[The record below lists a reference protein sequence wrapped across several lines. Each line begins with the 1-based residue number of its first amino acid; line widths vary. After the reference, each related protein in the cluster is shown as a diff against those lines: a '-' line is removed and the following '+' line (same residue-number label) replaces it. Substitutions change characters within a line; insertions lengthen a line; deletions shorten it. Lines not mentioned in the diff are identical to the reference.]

1 MINHQNF
8 DKVLVIT
15 YTKYRQSKF
24 PLLCSHTTE
33 PLGCVP
39 PLNPQGSALSLF
51 VSYLTGHS

>member
-15 YTKYRQSKF
+15 YTLTIDRVNS
-24 PLLCSHTTE
+24 LSCSHTTE
-33 PLGCVP
+33 PLGCVS